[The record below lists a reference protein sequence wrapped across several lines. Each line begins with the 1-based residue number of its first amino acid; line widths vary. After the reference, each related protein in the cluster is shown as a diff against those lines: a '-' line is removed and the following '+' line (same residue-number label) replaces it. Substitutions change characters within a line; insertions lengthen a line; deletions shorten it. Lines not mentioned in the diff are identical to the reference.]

1 MGFAAQSCGSTRE
14 SVICVSVST
23 DYTINDTYIKIRRL
37 FRRLGHP
44 AGFRDTLPPPQA
56 SASDTA
62 LRRSRRPAGGS
73 QVLVCMAQE
82 HEGHAERLDP
92 GYRIMEKKKKE
103 KTI

>member
-1 MGFAAQSCGSTRE
+1 MGGVVEFNSDPRCGGGAGR
-14 SVICVSVST
+14 CL
-23 DYTINDTYIKIRRL
+23 IRRL

>member
-1 MGFAAQSCGSTRE
+1 MLYILT
-14 SVICVSVST
+14 
-23 DYTINDTYIKIRRL
+23 YTNPPSLSAFRTSRRL
-37 FRRLGHP
+37 PGYSSAAPGVGLGP
-44 AGFRDTLPPPQA
+44 
-56 SASDTA
+56 A

-103 KTI
+103 KPL